1 MTIGSLTCASTTE
14 TVEDATPSV
23 LYLFERILPNNEKS
37 GVTSATVPMAYA
49 FVYGPDTADLFERAS
64 EIVHPKNNGTLQQPQ
79 IRDGWRTYNFEV
91 EELHTYIADGIR
103 VHNASVFDLMPNDAK
118 NIRNIQ
124 DTDNDGLPDTV
135 TYNRSNGVEETI
147 KGIHVNGTTIQL
159 EKTVSIDRY
168 DLLGS
173 HDKVRWKETY
183 QGASTEPV
191 QKEAVSIEYANG
203 SLQGEEIGRTLGS
216 VLGSALGTQSVFAQ
230 VGSATIASTLLQNI
244 GEFLHKDVDFSLLAA
259 RGKNANPLEAAVKDT
274 FQDLG
279 RDLKGNALLQ
289 VNNALSGILVGEI
302 ADVLNLH
309 GFEKGIFSTAGN
321 TVTNQV
327 LGNISVMLGLGEPPA
342 GVLRAD
348 VNLLHGFDAA
358 NMAVNVANSL
368 GGYFGTQLGSLAV
381 QPKSP
386 QSALFG
392 SAASA
397 VASYV
402 LSTVGF
408 AIPVIGPLIGAFAG
422 QALGNLIGN
431 ALWDDDR
438 LAHYTLYTDANG
450 VVQYGYPYTQD
461 GASLVLSEYLA
472 RTARDSINN
481 VYGEASSH
489 IDPSHA
495 FSPFQMGWYVNSQNQ
510 KIMFADGTTYQAAY
524 NVHETQ
530 GIISAAVNHAIS
542 RSEIA
547 GGDIFIQR
555 AYAMSHQAGL
565 VQLSFDLQVAEDF
578 VKYLDNTRVINSII
592 ADSPNSDFSAGWVA
606 TLQRARELS
615 LDKVVGFEPMA
626 YLASYGDLQNTYG
639 TDTRAATRHF
649 FDYGIGEG
657 RQVSFDAA
665 SYRAANADVQAA
677 FGNDLEAV
685 ARHYVQY
692 GRNEGWRS
700 AFWFGGPDERTVTGG
715 VGTDTISYADTSV
728 KMTIDLQAQR
738 TWNGTFGDTLVSI
751 ENAIGSR
758 FDDTFITGAA
768 TRRMEGRDGNDGFHV
783 AEAND
788 ITVDGGAGS
797 DTISYE
803 TSTRAGYV
811 INLHAGQTS
820 NGSRSD
826 WLVSIE
832 NAVGSN
838 FSDTLIAGRTT
849 GWLQGRDGDD
859 TFLVIDSNGSSLDGG
874 NGIDTV
880 SYEQANTSYN
890 IALNVGLTYNGSQ
903 GEFLASIENA
913 VGSRFNDTF
922 TAGNG
927 TTRLEG
933 RDGDDTFLV
942 NVSNHISVQGGNGTD
957 TISYENAGTAYT
969 VDLNAQMTSD
979 RVRSG
984 EFLASIENA
993 VGSRFNDTLISGVG
1007 TTRLDG
1013 RDGDDVLR
1021 VVPGNISRIILD
1033 GGNGS
1038 DTVSYEDAGTGYYI
1052 DLSAQETWNFGNRGD
1067 KLVSIENAIG
1077 TRFNDRLD
1085 GAAGN
1090 NLLRGGAGND
1100 IINGW
1105 DGNDELDGGD
1115 FEDVISGGNG
1125 DDLLIG
1131 GNGFDTL
1138 RGDAGNDT
1146 LYGGN
1151 EDDTLDGGSGNNILD
1166 GGIGTDTAT
1175 FENAATGYTIDLN
1188 AQRTWNGSVGD
1199 ILASIE
1205 NAVGSRFNDTLISG
1219 VGTTRLDGRD
1229 GDDVLRVVP
1238 GNISRII
1245 LDGGNGSDTVSYED
1259 AGTGYY
1265 IDLSAQETWNFGNRG
1280 DKLVSIENAIG
1291 TRFNDRLD
1299 GAAGNNLLRGGAG
1312 NDIINGWDGNDELDG
1327 GDFEDVLSGGAGNDV
1342 LIGGSGN
1349 DTIYGGMGND
1359 IVYGGDGNDTI
1370 SDLAGNDVIYGGSGS
1385 DTFVFAKKDFGTPD
1399 YIKDFTVGLD
1409 ILYIDDFQGFDD
1421 YYDGVLAENMF
1432 KDTTKAPIDA
1442 DDIMLYNGSTG
1453 ELFYDVDGGGSAARV
1468 LFAILENNIAISHR
1482 DIWIYSD

>member
-1 MTIGSLTCASTTE
+1 MISASLARTAPADFSENASL
-14 TVEDATPSV
+14 SV
-23 LYLFERILPNNEKS
+23 LYLFGRALQTTEESEAAR
-37 GVTSATVPMAYA
+37 AAVPIARAY
-49 FVYGPDTADLFERAS
+49 VYGPDTVDIFERAS
-64 EIVHPKNNGTLQQPQ
+64 EIVTPSDGNPALQPQ
-79 IRDGWRTYNFEV
+79 IREGWRTYNFEV
-91 EELHTYIADGIR
+91 EDLHTYIADGLR
-103 VHNASVFDLMPNDAK
+103 VHNTSVVDILPGDASNVQA
-118 NIRNIQ
+118 Q
-124 DTDNDGLPDTV
+124 DTDGDGRLDYATYDLP
-135 TYNRSNGVEETI
+135 NGVKGAMQGRLASDGNTYEVVRTTETPRD
-147 KGIHVNGTTIQL
+147 N
-159 EKTVSIDRY
+159 
-168 DLLGS
+168 LLGQGERVTWQERYEY
-173 HDKVRWKETY
+173 DKLVKE
-183 QGASTEPV
+183 
-191 QKEAVSIEYANG
+191 EAVSIEYARG

-216 VLGSALGTQSVFAQ
+216 VLGSALGTKSVFAQ
-230 VGSATIASTLLQNI
+230 VGGATIASTLLQNV
-244 GEFLHKDVDFSLLAA
+244 GEFLQKDIDFSLLAT
-259 RGKNANPLEAAVKDT
+259 RGKNANPLGAAVEDT
-274 FQDLG
+274 FSDIGL
-279 RDLKGNALLQ
+279 DLKDNAVIQ

-302 ADVLNLH
+302 ADALNLQ
-309 GFEKGIFSTAGN
+309 GFERGVFSTVGN

-327 LGNISVMLGLGEPPA
+327 LGNLSMMLGISDVPPN
-342 GVLRAD
+342 VIRSNI
-348 VNLLHGFDAA
+348 NLLDGF
-358 NMAVNVANSL
+358 NMSSMATNVANSL
-368 GGYFGTQLGSLAV
+368 GGYFGSQLGNLAV

-422 QALGNLIGN
+422 QALGNIIGN
-431 ALWDDDR
+431 AFWDDDR

-450 VVQYGYPYTQD
+450 VVQYGYPYSQD

-555 AYAMSHQAGL
+555 AYAMSHEAGL
-565 VQLSFDLQVAEDF
+565 VQLSFDLQVAKDF
-578 VKYLDNTRVINSII
+578 KKYLENTRVINSII
-592 ADSPNSDFSAGWVA
+592 ADSPNSEFSAGWVA

-626 YLASYGDLQNTYG
+626 YLASYGDLQNAYG

-665 SYRAANADVQAA
+665 SYRAANGDLQSA
-677 FGNDLEAV
+677 FGNDLTAV
-685 ARHYVQY
+685 ARHYIEF

-700 AFWFGGPDERTVTGG
+700 AFWLGGPDERTVTGG
-715 VGTDTISYADTSV
+715 AGTDTLSYADTAV
-728 KMTIDLQAQR
+728 GMILDLRAQR
-738 TWNGTFGDTLVSI
+738 SWNGSKG
-751 ENAIGSR
+751 
-758 FDDTFITGAA
+758 
-768 TRRMEGRDGNDGFHV
+768 
-783 AEAND
+783 
-788 ITVDGGAGS
+788 
-797 DTISYE
+797 
-803 TSTRAGYV
+803 
-811 INLHAGQTS
+811 
-820 NGSRSD
+820 D

-832 NAVGSN
+832 NAVGSR
-838 FSDTLIAGRTT
+838 FDDTVIAGTGTT
-849 GWLQGRDGDD
+849 RLEGRDGHDAFHVAEANEI
-859 TFLVIDSNGSSLDGG
+859 TVDGG
-874 NGIDTV
+874 NGIDTI
-880 SYEQANTSYN
+880 SYETSTTSGYT
-890 IALNVGLTYNGSQ
+890 IDLNAQRSWNGHK
-903 GEFLASIENA
+903 GDWLVSIENA
-913 VGSRFNDTF
+913 VGSRFNDTIIAR
-922 TAGNG
+922 AGSQW
-927 TTRLEG
+927 LQG
-933 RDGDDTFLV
+933 RDGHDAFHVAEANEITVD
-942 NVSNHISVQGGNGTD
+942 GGNGID
-957 TISYENAGTAYT
+957 TISYETSTTSGYT
-969 VDLNAQMTSD
+969 IDLNAQ
-979 RVRSG
+979 RSWNG
-984 EFLASIENA
+984 HKGDWLLSIENA
-993 VGSRFNDTLISGVG
+993 VGSRFNDTIIARAGSQWLQGRDGHDAFHVAEANEITVDGGNGIDTISYETSTTSGYTIDLNAQRSWNGHKGDWLLSIENAVG
-1007 TTRLDG
+1007 SRFNDTIIAGTGSQWLQG

-1021 VVPGNISRIILD
+1021 VVPGDVSRIILD

-1077 TRFNDRLD
+1077 TRFNDRMD
-1085 GAAGN
+1085 GTAGN

-1151 EDDTLDGGSGNNILD
+1151 EDDTLDGGSGSNILN
-1166 GGIGTDTAT
+1166 GGNGTDTAT
-1175 FENAATGYTIDLN
+1175 FESAATGYIVDLN
-1188 AQRTWNGSVGD
+1188 AQRTWNGSIGD

-1219 VGTTRLDGRD
+1219 AGTTHLEGRD

-1238 GNISRII
+1238 SNVSRII

-1291 TRFNDRLD
+1291 TRFNDRMD
-1299 GAAGNNLLRGGAG
+1299 GTAGNNLLRGGAG
-1312 NDIINGWDGNDELDG
+1312 NDTINGWDGNDELDG
-1327 GDFEDVLSGGAGNDV
+1327 GDSEDVLNGGTGNDV
-1342 LIGGSGN
+1342 IIGGVGN
-1349 DTIYGGMGND
+1349 DTIYGGLGND
-1359 IVYGGDGNDTI
+1359 TIYGGDGNDTI
-1370 SDLAGNDVIYGGSGS
+1370 SDLAGYDLIYGGSGS

-1399 YIKDFTVGLD
+1399 YIRDFTVGSD
-1409 ILYIDDFQGFDD
+1409 ILYIDDFRGFDD

-1432 KDTTKAPIDA
+1432 KDITKAPIDA
-1442 DDIMLYNGSTG
+1442 DDIMIYNRNTG
-1453 ELFYDVDGGGSAARV
+1453 ELFYDIDGGGSEGAV
-1468 LFAILENNIAISHR
+1468 LFVILDNKAALSHK
-1482 DIWIYSD
+1482 DIWIYGD